1 MDSKGYFLTLGSR
14 GKKFGRGI
22 RIQCCPGGVVPALG
36 LPGSQ
41 ASEGHKR
48 KLKTS
53 LKSNDISSLTVPTPQ
68 RGAYHLHSLEE
79 LWEVLEA
86 PVGVWTLL
94 GKNQGQSSQSWR
106 SASEAHVTRP
116 VAPLKGP
123 WLKHCQ
129 QWGQAKEH
137 RPAGQQEAGVD
148 LAVGEV
154 GAVPAAGKRS
164 LPGVPGAWL
173 KVLAKRGCTGD
184 RNEVLGECQMLMPG
198 RHCRFGEGLAAG
210 SLGQKLRDQVSVS
223 DAKGL

>member
-1 MDSKGYFLTLGSR
+1 MKQRQEDSK
-14 GKKFGRGI
+14 
-22 RIQCCPGGVVPALG
+22 QGG
-36 LPGSQ
+36 
-41 ASEGHKR
+41 ASR
-48 KLKTS
+48 KLKCPPLS
-53 LKSNDISSLTVPTPQ
+53 MVPIT
-68 RGAYHLHSLEE
+68 HSLEE

-116 VAPLKGP
+116 VDPLNGP

-137 RPAGQQEAGVD
+137 RPTGQQEAGVD

-173 KVLAKRGCTGD
+173 KVLAKCGCTGD

-198 RHCRFGEGLAAG
+198 RDCRFGEGLAAG